1 MHDWNFQVI
10 ILDLSP
16 SLKCHFGFQCLLINV
31 MLFITR
37 VLASIFVR
45 FMPLKINM
53 QSISLV
59 CTTLDML
66 YFVSVNERDCVMI
79 TIKNWPK
86 CEVCS
91 QVSSGLHQLWAG
103 LQSASR
109 LYFRIFW
116 EMLLTSVVSNLV
128 FYTQSTITVISGW
141 ILTFVICAIHASNH
155 ILDFLTSM
163 FSEQSHVLKL
173 SYSL

>member
-1 MHDWNFQVI
+1 
-10 ILDLSP
+10 
-16 SLKCHFGFQCLLINV
+16 
-31 MLFITR
+31 MLFITW
-37 VLASIFVR
+37 VLASIFVH

-66 YFVSVNERDCVMI
+66 YFVSVNEKDCVMI
-79 TIKNWPK
+79 TIKNNWPK

-91 QVSSGLHQLWAG
+91 QVFSGLHQLWAG
-103 LQSASR
+103 VQSASR

-141 ILTFVICAIHASNH
+141 ILTFVICAIDVSNH
-155 ILDFLTSM
+155 IFNFLTSM